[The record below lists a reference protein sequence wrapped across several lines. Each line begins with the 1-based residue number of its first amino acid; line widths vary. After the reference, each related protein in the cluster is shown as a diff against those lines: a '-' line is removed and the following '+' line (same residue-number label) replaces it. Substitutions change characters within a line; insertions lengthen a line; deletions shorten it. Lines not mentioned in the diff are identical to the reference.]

1 MNALSFIVRDG
12 LEADIADCLQIDH
25 AYDTD
30 YIWQV
35 TFSHLPAGHQ
45 VTLRQERLPR
55 GVTLTHPVSLR
66 RLEIAAANH
75 QLLLAVERE
84 SSQLLAYAVV
94 RHDPYNGITTVC
106 DLVVDR
112 FARRRGLGSRF
123 FTVLR
128 RWAAAH
134 EARFMACE
142 VPHKNYPAIQFCLR
156 QGLEFSG
163 INDKYF
169 SDYEVAL
176 FFTQLI

>member
-1 MNALSFIVRDG
+1 MTALNFIVRDG
-12 LEADIADCLQIDH
+12 LEADIPNCLQLDH

-30 YIWQV
+30 CVWQV
-35 TFSHLPAGHQ
+35 TFLPLPAGHQ

-55 GVTLTHPVSLR
+55 GVTLTHPVSPY
-66 RLEIAAANH
+66 RLETAAANH
-75 QLLLAVERE
+75 QLLLATERE
-84 SSQLLAYAVV
+84 SGALLAYAVV
-94 RHDPYNGITTVC
+94 RHDPYNHIVTVC

-112 FARRRGLGSRF
+112 FARRCGLGSRF
-123 FTVLR
+123 FAVIR

-134 EARFMACE
+134 HARFIACE
-142 VPHKNYPAIQFCLR
+142 VSHKNCPAIQFCLR